1 VVVVGVAVAPVSIE
15 LLVSV
20 AVVVSV
26 VLVSVAVLVSVV
38 LVSVAVMLSVV
49 LVGRSLD
56 AGDAEQCGD
65 SKTKSTKA
73 EPRSNIVGR

>member
-1 VVVVGVAVAPVSIE
+1 VVVVGVAVVPV
-15 LLVSV
+15 L
-20 AVVVSV
+20 VSV

-38 LVSVAVMLSVV
+38 LVSVA
-49 LVGRSLD
+49 VGRSLD